1 MMRENRRWRNAKN
14 YNDPE
19 RLRLCSAQLYSNPE
33 PTPRKTMTT
42 DYWEIKL
49 GDNDLK

>member
-1 MMRENRRWRNAKN
+1 MMRENRRWGEAKN

-33 PTPRKTMTT
+33 PETMTT
-42 DYWEIKL
+42 DYGEIKL